1 MKKNFLLWLS
11 ILFIYLLFAG
21 RGIFQFHTTQ
31 RNFFSL
37 QAYSWLQGRFD
48 LAVLPNDITDLSI
61 YKGKAYMYYPPLPA
75 VFALPFVVVFGVGVS
90 DVFYTAFYS
99 SIAPVFL
106 YLMLQKAKKAKLI
119 PQLSDNYLIIL
130 TLFFAF
136 GTVFFY
142 LSLLGTVWFTS
153 QILAILTLII
163 SLYFLFS
170 FAYDK
175 KQNSFVL
182 SVILLCLSFWGR
194 LELILAFPLYFYLL
208 FITKNP
214 KKTKIFFIILS
225 ILFLNFAIYFVY
237 NYFQFN
243 NFFESGLNYIQND
256 PRFIEQKRIGF
267 FNFKYLLHNSY
278 YFLIN
283 PLKFKTSFPF
293 IYPDPEGNS
302 MFSTSP
308 LFILLFGLL
317 SKKLFSKKVFFIS
330 INLFLSGVIALLF
343 LFYGS
348 TGWFQFG
355 YRYALD
361 VIPLLILALAFVIG
375 KFPKSVVV
383 GLFLLSVAINVMG
396 AIWMLQLAPYLNY

>member
-1 MKKNFLLWLS
+1 
-11 ILFIYLLFAG
+11 
-21 RGIFQFHTTQ
+21 
-31 RNFFSL
+31 
-37 QAYSWLQGRFD
+37 
-48 LAVLPNDITDLSI
+48 
-61 YKGKAYMYYPPLPA
+61 
-75 VFALPFVVVFGVGVS
+75 
-90 DVFYTAFYS
+90 
-99 SIAPVFL
+99 
-106 YLMLQKAKKAKLI
+106 
-119 PQLSDNYLIIL
+119 
-130 TLFFAF
+130 LFFAF

-267 FNFKYLLHNSY
+267 FNFKYLFHNSY